1 MDTAYVTLSRQS
13 GLMNEM
19 RLVANNI
26 ANANT
31 TGYRQQG
38 LVFSEFIQGMPKS
51 PSLSMSR
58 AEARNTSLQQGVL
71 TETGGQFDF
80 AIEGA
85 GFFMVET
92 PDGNRLTRAG
102 SFSTNAEGDLVALDG
117 ARVLDANGAPVFIPP
132 DVVTIDVGSDGTLSV
147 DGQLLGQ
154 LGVFNIAD
162 PKDLVREGNTRFR
175 TDEAIDP
182 VDEPI
187 VLQRFLEGSNV
198 KAIEQV
204 TRLVEI
210 QRAYE
215 LGQSFLES
223 EDERVRGALNAL
235 MRWSE

>member
-31 TGYRQQG
+31 TGYRAQG
-38 LVFSEFIQGMPKS
+38 LVFSEFVRDMRGN

-58 AEARNTSLQQGVL
+58 AEARNTSQQQGVL

-80 AIEGA
+80 AIEGD

-92 PDGNRLTRAG
+92 PEGNRLTRAG
-102 SFSTNAEGDLVALDG
+102 SFSPNAEGDLVAPDG
-117 ARVLDANGAPVFIPP
+117 ARVLDSNGSPVFIPP
-132 DVVTIDVGSDGTLSV
+132 DAASIDVGSDGTLSV
-147 DGQLLGQ
+147 EGQLLGQ
-154 LGVFNIAD
+154 IGVYRVED
-162 PKDLVREGNTRFR
+162 LKDLVREGNTRFS
-175 TDEAIDP
+175 TTGNIDP
-182 VDEPI
+182 VDEPV
-187 VLQRFLEGSNV
+187 VLHRFLEGSNV
-198 KAIEQV
+198 NAIAQV

-215 LGQSFLES
+215 LGQSFLET
-223 EDERVRGALNAL
+223 EHERVRGALKAL
-235 MRWSE
+235 MR

>member
-38 LVFSEFIQGMPKS
+38 LVFSEFIRDVPNN

-71 TETGGQFDF
+71 IETGGSFDF
-80 AIEGA
+80 AIEGD

-92 PDGNRLTRAG
+92 PKGNRLTRAG
-102 SFSTNAEGDLVALDG
+102 SFTPNAEGDLVAADG
-117 ARVLDANGAPVFIPP
+117 SRVLDSNGSPVFIPP
-132 DVVTIDVGSDGTLSV
+132 DAASIDIGSDGTLSV
-147 DGQLLGQ
+147 NGQLLGQ
-154 LGVFNIAD
+154 IGVYRVD
-162 PKDLVREGNTRFR
+162 EPKDLVREGNTRFR
-175 TDEAIDP
+175 PEGDVQA
-182 VDEPI
+182 VDEPV
-187 VLQRFLEGSNV
+187 VLHRFLEGSNV
-198 KAIEQV
+198 NAMHQV
-204 TRLVEI
+204 TRLIEI

-215 LGQSFLES
+215 LGQSFLET
-223 EDERVRGALNAL
+223 EDERVRGALKAL
-235 MRWSE
+235 MR

>member
-38 LVFSEFIQGMPKS
+38 LVFSEFIQDMPNNS
-51 PSLSMSR
+51 SLSMVR
-58 AEARNTSLQQGVL
+58 AEARNTSLRQGVL
-71 TETGGQFDF
+71 TETDGQFDF
-80 AIEGA
+80 AIEGD

-92 PDGNRLTRAG
+92 PDGDRLTRAG
-102 SFSTNAEGDLVALDG
+102 SFSPNAQGDLVTMDG
-117 ARVLDANGAPVFIPP
+117 ARVLYANGAPVFIPP
-132 DVVTIDVGSDGTLSV
+132 DAASIDVGSDGTLSV

-154 LGVFNIAD
+154 LGVFNVTNTQA
-162 PKDLVREGNTRFR
+162 LVREGSTLFR
-175 TDEAIDP
+175 ADGAIDP
-182 VDEPI
+182 VDEPV
-187 VLQRFLEGSNV
+187 VLHRFLEGSNV
-198 KAIEQV
+198 NAIQQV

-223 EDERVRGALNAL
+223 EDERMRGALKAL
-235 MRWSE
+235 MR

>member
-31 TGYRQQG
+31 TGYRAQG
-38 LVFSEFIQGMPKS
+38 LVFSEFVRDMPGN

-80 AIEGA
+80 AIEGD

-92 PDGNRLTRAG
+92 PSGNRLTRAG
-102 SFSTNAEGDLVALDG
+102 AFSPSADGDLVTMDSH
-117 ARVLDANGAPVFIPP
+117 RVLDSNGAPVFIPP
-132 DVVTIDVGSDGTLSV
+132 DAASIDVGSDGTLSIE
-147 DGQLLGQ
+147 GQLLGQ
-154 LGVFNIAD
+154 IGVYRVAD
-162 PKDLVREGNTRFR
+162 PSTLVREGSTQFR
-175 TDEAIDP
+175 AEGEIDP
-182 VDEPI
+182 VENP
-187 VLQRFLEGSNV
+187 VVVHRFLEGSNV
-198 KAIEQV
+198 NAVHQV

-215 LGQSFLES
+215 LGQSFLET
-223 EDERVRGALNAL
+223 EDERLRGALKAL
-235 MRWSE
+235 MR

>member
-38 LVFSEFIQGMPKS
+38 LVFSEFIRDVPNN

-71 TETGGQFDF
+71 TETGGSFDF
-80 AIEGA
+80 AIEGD

-92 PDGNRLTRAG
+92 PKGNRLTRAG
-102 SFSTNAEGDLVALDG
+102 SFTPNAEGDLVATDG
-117 ARVLDANGAPVFIPP
+117 SRVLDSNGSPVFIPP
-132 DVVTIDVGSDGTLSV
+132 DAASIDVGSDGTLSV
-147 DGQLLGQ
+147 NSQLLGQ
-154 LGVFNIAD
+154 IGVYRVD
-162 PKDLVREGNTRFR
+162 EPKDLVREGNTRFR
-175 TDEAIDP
+175 PAGDVQA
-182 VDEPI
+182 VDEPV
-187 VLQRFLEGSNV
+187 VLHRFLEGSNV
-198 KAIEQV
+198 NAIHQV
-204 TRLVEI
+204 TRLIEI

-215 LGQSFLES
+215 LGQSFLET
-223 EDERVRGALNAL
+223 EDERVRGALKAL
-235 MRWSE
+235 MR

>member
-31 TGYRQQG
+31 TGYRAQG
-38 LVFSEFIQGMPKS
+38 LVFSEFVRDMPGN

-58 AEARNTSLQQGVL
+58 AEVRNTALHQGVL

-80 AIEGA
+80 AIEGD

-92 PDGNRLTRAG
+92 PQGNRLTRAG
-102 SFSTNAEGDLVALDG
+102 SFTPNADGDLVAMDG
-117 ARVLDANGAPVFIPP
+117 ARVLDSNGSPVFVPP
-132 DVVTIDVGSDGTLSV
+132 DAVSIDVGSDGTLSV
-147 DGQLLGQ
+147 EGRLLGQ
-154 LGVFNIAD
+154 IGVYRVAD
-162 PKDLVREGNTRFR
+162 ANGLIREGNTRFR
-175 TDEAIDP
+175 PTGNVDP
-182 VDEPI
+182 VDEPV

-198 KAIEQV
+198 NAIEQV

-215 LGQSFLES
+215 LGQSFLET
-223 EDERVRGALNAL
+223 EDERVRDALKTL
-235 MRWSE
+235 MR

>member
-13 GLMNEM
+13 GLMKEM

-38 LVFSEFIQGMPKS
+38 LVFSEFVQDLPHN

-58 AEARNTSLQQGVL
+58 AEVRNTALQQGVL
-71 TETGGQFDF
+71 TETGGGFDF
-80 AIEGA
+80 AIEGD

-92 PDGNRLTRAG
+92 PNGNRLTRAG
-102 SFSTNAEGDLVALDG
+102 SFASNADGDLVTMDG
-117 ARVLDANGAPVFIPP
+117 YRVMDSNGAPVFIPP
-132 DVVTIDVGSDGTLSV
+132 DAASIDVGGDGTLSV

-154 LGVFNIAD
+154 IGVYRVANAS
-162 PKDLVREGNTRFR
+162 DLVREGSTLFNPGG
-175 TDEAIDP
+175 DVEP
-182 VDEPI
+182 VESPV
-187 VLQRFLEGSNV
+187 VLHRFLEGSNV
-198 KAIEQV
+198 NAIEQV

-215 LGQSFLES
+215 LGQSFLEA
-223 EDERVRGALNAL
+223 EDERVRGALKAL
-235 MRWSE
+235 MR

>member
-38 LVFSEFIQGMPKS
+38 LVFSEFIRDMPNT

-80 AIEGA
+80 AIEGD
-85 GFFMVET
+85 GFFMIET
-92 PDGNRLTRAG
+92 GEGNRLTRAG
-102 SFSTNAEGDLVALDG
+102 SFSPNAEGDLVTMDG

-132 DVVTIDVGSDGTLSV
+132 DAASIDVGSDGTLSV
-147 DGQLLGQ
+147 EGQLLGQ
-154 LGVFNIAD
+154 LGVFNVAD
-162 PKDLVREGNTRFR
+162 PKDLIREGSTLFR
-175 TDEAIDP
+175 AGGQIDP
-182 VDEPI
+182 VDAPV
-187 VLQRFLEGSNV
+187 VLHRFLEGSNV
-198 KAIEQV
+198 NAINQV
-204 TRLVEI
+204 TRLIEI

-215 LGQSFLES
+215 LGQSFLKT
-223 EDERVRGALNAL
+223 EDERVRGALKAL
-235 MRWSE
+235 MR

>member
-19 RLVANNI
+19 RMVANNI

-38 LVFSEFIQGMPKS
+38 LVFSEFVRDMPGN

-58 AEARNTSLQQGVL
+58 AEIRNTALHQGVL

-80 AIEGA
+80 AIEGD

-92 PDGNRLTRAG
+92 PAGNRLTRAG
-102 SFSTNAEGDLVALDG
+102 SFAPSADGDLVAMDG
-117 ARVLDANGAPVFIPP
+117 ARVLDSNGAPVFVPP
-132 DVVTIDVGSDGTLSV
+132 DAASIDVGSDGTLSV
-147 DGQLLGQ
+147 NGQLLGQ
-154 LGVFNIAD
+154 IGVYQVAEL
-162 PKDLVREGNTRFR
+162 KDLIREGNTRFR
-175 TDEAIDP
+175 PSGDVEP
-182 VDEPI
+182 VEEPV
-187 VLQRFLEGSNV
+187 VLHRFLEGSNV
-198 KAIEQV
+198 NAIEQV

-215 LGQSFLES
+215 LGQSFLET
-223 EDERVRGALNAL
+223 EDERVRGALKAL
-235 MRWSE
+235 MR

>member
-38 LVFSEFIQGMPKS
+38 LVFSEFIRDMPNN
-51 PSLSMSR
+51 PPLSMSR
-58 AEARNTSLQQGVL
+58 AEVRNTSLQQGVL

-80 AIEGA
+80 AIEGD

-92 PDGNRLTRAG
+92 PEGNRLTRAG
-102 SFSTNAEGDLVALDG
+102 SFSPNVEGDLVAMDG
-117 ARVLDANGAPVFIPP
+117 ARVLDSNGSPVFIPP
-132 DVVTIDVGSDGTLSV
+132 DAASIDVGNDGTLSV

-154 LGVFNIAD
+154 IGVYQVAE

-175 TDEAIDP
+175 PQGDIDP
-182 VDEPI
+182 VDEPV
-187 VLQRFLEGSNV
+187 VLHRFLEGSNV
-198 KAIEQV
+198 NAIQQV

-215 LGQSFLES
+215 LGQSFLET
-223 EDERVRGALNAL
+223 EDERVRGALKAL
-235 MRWSE
+235 MR

>member
-38 LVFSEFIQGMPKS
+38 LVFSEFVKNMPHN

-58 AEARNTSLQQGVL
+58 AEVRNTSLQQGVL

-80 AIEGA
+80 AIEGD

-102 SFSTNAEGDLVALDG
+102 SFTPNADGDLVTPDG
-117 ARVLDANGAPVFIPP
+117 YRVMDSNGAPFFIPP
-132 DVVTIDVGSDGTLSV
+132 DAAAIDVGGDGTLSTG
-147 DGQLLGQ
+147 GQPLGQ
-154 LGVFNIAD
+154 IGVYRVAD
-162 PKDLVREGNTRFR
+162 PGELVREGGARFR
-175 TDEAIDP
+175 PAGDVEP
-182 VDEPI
+182 VDEPV
-187 VLQRFLEGSNV
+187 VLHRFLEGSNV
-198 KAIEQV
+198 NAIEQV
-204 TRLVEI
+204 TRMVEI

-223 EDERVRGALNAL
+223 EDERVRGALKAL
-235 MRWSE
+235 MR